1 MSLYAWKGLDGAGKT
16 VGGTRDADGGKAL
29 RQALRKD
36 GIFIT
41 ELSEVLAAGPKNGVK
56 GGGRSGGKNGKS
68 AGKNGKSKTG
78 KPGAST
84 SFFKRDVDLQ
94 QFLERVRPQEVA
106 VLTRQIGTLLTAGI
120 PLAEALGALSE
131 QSDNKKLERILAGV
145 RQKVNEGASLA
156 DTLAEHPTLFS
167 DLYVNMV
174 RSGEAAGNLD
184 SVLMR
189 LADFLDTQLAL
200 KAKVS
205 GALTYPIIMMV
216 LGSVVMGVLLI
227 VVVPQI
233 TAVFEDMGKTL
244 PWNTRLLIVISGLAS
259 GYWWLLIPLGV
270 GGTFGFRRWSRTPRG
285 RALLDRVKLR
295 LWLIGPLVRFVG
307 VARFS
312 RTLATML
319 SAGVPVLAALEITK
333 KVLNN
338 TVLEKVVEQARDA
351 IREGESIAATLKKS
365 GQFPSMM
372 VHMVSVGERS
382 GQLETM
388 LENVAGA
395 YEREVDG
402 KVARLTTILSP
413 AIIVGM
419 ALVVVFIVFSIL
431 TPILDMQD
439 FVQ

>member
-1 MSLYAWKGLDGAGKT
+1 MSLYAWKGLDAGGKA

-36 GIFIT
+36 GVFIT
-41 ELSEVLAAGPKNGVK
+41 ELSEVLGATPKKKNAK
-56 GGGRSGGKNGKS
+56 GGARPQS
-68 AGKNGKSKTG
+68 ALRRE
-78 KPGAST
+78 
-84 SFFKRDVDLQ
+84 FDLQ
-94 QFLERVRPQEVA
+94 KFLERVSQQEVA
-106 VLTRQIGTLLTAGI
+106 VLTRQIGTLLNAGI
-120 PLAEALGALSE
+120 PLAETLGALSE
-131 QSDNKKLERILAGV
+131 QSENKKLERILAGI
-145 RQKVNEGASLA
+145 RQKVNEGTSLGDA
-156 DTLAEHPTLFS
+156 LAEHPTLFP

-184 SVLMR
+184 AVLMR
-189 LADFLDTQLAL
+189 LADFLDSQNAL

-216 LGSVVMGVLLI
+216 LGSIVMGVLLI

-244 PWNTRLLIVISGLAS
+244 PWNTRVLIVVSTLAS
-259 GYWWLLIPLGV
+259 GYWWLIFPLGA
-270 GGTFGFRRWSRTPRG
+270 GFTYAFRRWSRTPRG
-285 RALLDRVKLR
+285 RLTIDRTLLR
-295 LWLIGPLVRFVG
+295 LWLVGPLVRFVG

-319 SAGVPVLAALEITK
+319 SAGVPVLSAMEITK

-338 TVLEKVVEQARDA
+338 VVLEKVVEQARDA
-351 IREGESIAATLKKS
+351 LREGESIAATLKKS

-372 VHMVSVGERS
+372 VHMVAVGERS

-395 YEREVDG
+395 YEREVEG
-402 KVARLTTILSP
+402 KVARLTTVLSP
-413 AIIVGM
+413 AIIVTM
-419 ALVVVFIVFSIL
+419 AVVVVFIVFSIL
-431 TPILDMQD
+431 TPILDMQN

>member
-1 MSLYAWKGLDGAGKT
+1 MSLYAWKGLDGGGKA
-16 VGGTRDADGGKAL
+16 VGGTRDADGPKAL

-36 GIFIT
+36 GVFIT
-41 ELSEVLAAGPKNGVK
+41 ELSEVLAG
-56 GGGRSGGKNGKS
+56 
-68 AGKNGKSKTG
+68 GKSKG
-78 KPGAST
+78 KAPSAKAGAQGGAAKSAL
-84 SFFKRDVDLQ
+84 RRNVDLNAL
-94 QFLERVRPQEVA
+94 FERVRPQEVA
-106 VLTRQIGTLLTAGI
+106 VFTRQLGTLLSAGI
-120 PLAEALGALSE
+120 PLAEGLGALAE
-131 QSDNKKLERILAGV
+131 QSDNKKLERILAEI

-156 DTLAEHPTLFS
+156 DTLSGHPQLFP

-189 LADFLDTQLAL
+189 LADFLDSQHAL
-200 KAKVS
+200 RSKVS

-216 LGSVVMGVLLI
+216 LGSLVMGVLLI

-233 TAVFEDMGKTL
+233 TSVFEDMGKTL
-244 PWNTRLLIVISGLAS
+244 PWNTQLLIVVSTAAS
-259 GYWWLLIPLGV
+259 GYWWLLLPLGI
-270 GGTFGFRRWSRTPRG
+270 GGYFGFRRWSRSPRG
-285 RALLDRVKLR
+285 RHTLDRAKLR
-295 LWLIGPLVRFVG
+295 MWLIGPLVRFVAS
-307 VARFS
+307 ARFA

-319 SAGVPVLAALEITK
+319 SAGVPVLTALEITK

-338 TVLEKVVEQARDA
+338 SLLEKVVESARDA
-351 IREGESIAATLKKS
+351 IREGESIATTLKKS

-372 VHMVSVGERS
+372 VHMIAVGERS

-388 LENVAGA
+388 LQNVASA

-413 AIIVGM
+413 AIIVTM
-419 ALVVVFIVFSIL
+419 AVVVVFIVFSIL
-431 TPILDMQD
+431 TPILDMQN

>member
-1 MSLYAWKGLDGAGKT
+1 MSLYAWKGLDGAGKA

-41 ELSEVLAAGPKNGVK
+41 ELSEVLGGGGKATKGSNGVRGAMSGAAG
-56 GGGRSGGKNGKS
+56 GGAKS
-68 AGKNGKSKTG
+68 R
-78 KPGAST
+78 
-84 SFFKRDVDLQ
+84 SFFRRNVELRQ
-94 QFLERVRPQEVA
+94 MLERVRPQEVA
-106 VLTRQIGTLLTAGI
+106 VLTRQIGTLLAAGI
-120 PLAEALGALSE
+120 PLAETLSALSE
-131 QSDNKKLERILAGV
+131 QSDNKKLERVLAGI
-145 RQKVNEGASLA
+145 RQKVNEGTSLA

-184 SVLMR
+184 AVLLR
-189 LADFLDTQLAL
+189 LAAFLDSQLAL
-200 KAKVS
+200 QSKVS

-216 LGSVVMGVLLI
+216 LGSLVMGVLLV

-233 TAVFEDMGKTL
+233 TSVFEDMGKTL
-244 PWNTRLLIVISGLAS
+244 PWNTQLLIVVSSAAGN
-259 GYWWLLIPLGV
+259 YWWLLIPLGI
-270 GGTFGFRRWSRTPRG
+270 GTYFGFRRWSRTPKG
-285 RALLDRVKLR
+285 RNLLDRIKLR
-295 LWLIGPLVRFVG
+295 AWVLGPLIRYVG

-319 SAGVPVLAALEITK
+319 AAGVPVLSALEITK

-338 TVLEKVVEQARDA
+338 TVLEKVVESARDA
-351 IREGESIAATLKKS
+351 IREGESIAATLRKS
-365 GQFPSMM
+365 GEFPSMM
-372 VHMVSVGERS
+372 VHMVAVGERS

-413 AIIVGM
+413 AIIVTM
-419 ALVVVFIVFSIL
+419 ALVVVFVVFSIL
-431 TPILDMQD
+431 TPILDMQN

>member
-1 MSLYAWKGLDGAGKT
+1 VSLYAWKGLDTGGKT
-16 VGGTRDADGGKAL
+16 VGGTRDADGPKAL
-29 RQALRKD
+29 RQSLRKD
-36 GIFIT
+36 GVFMT
-41 ELSEVLAAGPKNGVK
+41 ELSEVLGGP
-56 GGGRSGGKNGKS
+56 
-68 AGKNGKSKTG
+68 GKSKPAAGADGAPTG
-78 KPGAST
+78 
-84 SFFKRDVDLQ
+84 SFLRRNVNLQ
-94 QFLERVRPQEVA
+94 QLLERVSPQEVS
-106 VLTRQIGTLLTAGI
+106 VFTRQLGTLLHAGI
-120 PLAEALGALSE
+120 PLAEALGALAE
-131 QSDNKKLERILAGV
+131 QSDNKKLERTLAGV

-156 DTLAEHPTLFS
+156 DTLASHPLLFP

-189 LADFLDTQLAL
+189 LADFQDAQLAL
-200 KAKVS
+200 RSKVS

-216 LGSVVMGVLLI
+216 LGSLVMGVLLV

-233 TAVFEDMGKTL
+233 TSVFEDMGKTL
-244 PWNTRLLIVISGLAS
+244 PWNTRLLIIVSDIAG
-259 GYWWLLIPLGV
+259 GYWWALIPMGIA
-270 GGTFGFRRWSRTPRG
+270 GYFGFKRWSRTTRG
-285 RALLDRVKLR
+285 RAFLDRTKLR
-295 LWLIGPLVRFVG
+295 MWLIGPLVRYVA

-312 RTLATML
+312 RTLATTL
-319 SAGVPVLAALEITK
+319 SAGVPVLTALEITK

-338 TVLEKVVEQARDA
+338 TVLEKVVESARDA

-372 VHMVSVGERS
+372 VHMVAVGERS
-382 GQLETM
+382 GQLEAM

-413 AIIVGM
+413 AIIVTM
-419 ALVVVFIVFSIL
+419 AIVVVFIVFSIL
-431 TPILDMQD
+431 TPILDMQN

>member
-1 MSLYAWKGLDGAGKT
+1 MSLYAWKGLDAAGKT

-36 GIFIT
+36 GVFIT
-41 ELSEVLAAGPKNGVK
+41 ELSEVLGGAKPKQKAGAAG
-56 GGGRSGGKNGKS
+56 GGKS
-68 AGKNGKSKTG
+68 
-78 KPGAST
+78 PST
-84 SFFKRDVDLQ
+84 LRREVNLEQ
-94 QFLERVRPQEVA
+94 LLERVSPQEIA
-106 VLTRQIGTLLTAGI
+106 VLTRQLGTLLKAGI
-120 PLAEALGALSE
+120 PLAETLGALSE
-131 QSDNKKLERILAGV
+131 QSDNKKLERILAGI
-145 RQKVNEGASLA
+145 RQKVNEGTSMGDA
-156 DTLAEHPTLFS
+156 LAEHPALFE
-167 DLYVNMV
+167 DLYINMV

-184 SVLMR
+184 AVLMR
-189 LADFLDTQLAL
+189 LADFLDAQIAL
-200 KAKVS
+200 RAKVS

-216 LGSVVMGVLLI
+216 LGSIVMGVLLI

-244 PWNTRLLIVISGLAS
+244 PWNTRLLIVVSTAAS
-259 GYWWLLIPLGV
+259 GYWWLLLPLGV
-270 GGTFGFRRWSRTPRG
+270 GGYFGFRRWSRAPRG
-285 RALLDRVKLR
+285 RATLDRAKLR
-295 LWLIGPLVRFVG
+295 MWLIGPLTRYVG
-307 VARFS
+307 VARFA

-319 SAGVPVLAALEITK
+319 SAGVPVLSAMEITK

-372 VHMVSVGERS
+372 VHMVAVGERS
-382 GQLETM
+382 GQLEAM

-395 YEREVDG
+395 YEREVEG

-413 AIIVGM
+413 AIIVTM
-419 ALVVVFIVFSIL
+419 AVVVVFIVFSIL
-431 TPILDMQD
+431 TPILDMQN

>member
-1 MSLYAWKGLDGAGKT
+1 MALYAWKGLDAAGKT

-36 GIFIT
+36 GVFIT
-41 ELSEVLAAGPKNGVK
+41 ELSEVLGGNKPTKKAAAGTRPQ
-56 GGGRSGGKNGKS
+56 S
-68 AGKNGKSKTG
+68 ALRREVN
-78 KPGAST
+78 
-84 SFFKRDVDLQ
+84 LEQ
-94 QFLERVRPQEVA
+94 LLERVSAQEIA
-106 VLTRQIGTLLTAGI
+106 VLTRQIGTLLKAGI
-120 PLAEALGALSE
+120 PLAETLGALSE
-131 QSDNKKLERILAGV
+131 QSDNKKLERILGGI
-145 RQKVNEGASLA
+145 RQKVNEGTSLGDA
-156 DTLAEHPTLFS
+156 LAEHPALFE

-189 LADFLDTQLAL
+189 LAEFLDAQIAL

-216 LGSVVMGVLLI
+216 LGSIVMGVLLI

-244 PWNTRLLIVISGLAS
+244 PWNTRLLIVVSTAAS
-259 GYWWLLIPLGV
+259 GYWWLLLPLGA
-270 GGTFGFRRWSRTPRG
+270 GAYFGFRRWSRTPRG
-285 RALLDRVKLR
+285 RGTLDRAKLR
-295 LWLIGPLVRFVG
+295 MWLIGPLTRYVG
-307 VARFS
+307 VARFA
-312 RTLATML
+312 RTLSTML
-319 SAGVPVLAALEITK
+319 SAGVPVLSAMEITK

-365 GQFPSMM
+365 AQFPSMM
-372 VHMVSVGERS
+372 VHMVAVGERS
-382 GQLETM
+382 GQLEAM

-395 YEREVDG
+395 YEREVEG

-413 AIIVGM
+413 AIIVTM
-419 ALVVVFIVFSIL
+419 AVVVVFIVFSIL
-431 TPILDMQD
+431 TPILDMQN

>member
-1 MSLYAWKGLDGAGKT
+1 MSLYAWKGLDAAGKT

-41 ELSEVLAAGPKNGVK
+41 ELSEVLGTGGKAAKASLAAGNKPK
-56 GGGRSGGKNGKS
+56 SLL
-68 AGKNGKSKTG
+68 
-78 KPGAST
+78 
-84 SFFKRDVDLQ
+84 KREVNFRQLT
-94 QFLERVRPQEVA
+94 ERVRPQEIA
-106 VLTRQIGTLLTAGI
+106 VLTRQIGTLLAAGI
-120 PLAEALGALSE
+120 PLAETLSALSE
-131 QSDNKKLERILAGV
+131 QSDNKKLERVLAGI
-145 RQKVNEGASLA
+145 RQKVNEGTSLA
-156 DTLAEHPTLFS
+156 DTLSEHPTLFS

-184 SVLMR
+184 AVLLR
-189 LADFLDTQLAL
+189 LAAFLDSQLAL
-200 KAKVS
+200 QSKVS

-216 LGSVVMGVLLI
+216 LGSLVMGVLLV

-233 TAVFEDMGKTL
+233 TSVFEDMGKTL
-244 PWNTRLLIVISGLAS
+244 PWNTQLLIFVSGGIGS
-259 GYWWLLIPLGV
+259 YWWLLIPLGI
-270 GGTFGFRRWSRTPRG
+270 GGFFGFRRWSRTAKG
-285 RALLDRVKLR
+285 RDLLDRVKLR
-295 LWLIGPLVRFVG
+295 AWVIGPLIRFVG

-319 SAGVPVLAALEITK
+319 AAGVPVLTALEITK

-338 TVLEKVVEQARDA
+338 TVLERVVENARDA
-351 IREGESIAATLKKS
+351 IREGESIAVTLRKS

-413 AIIVGM
+413 AIIVTM
-419 ALVVVFIVFSIL
+419 ALVVVFVVFSIL
-431 TPILDMQD
+431 TPILDMQN

>member
-1 MSLYAWKGLDGAGKT
+1 MALYAWKGLDNAGKN

-41 ELSEVLAAGPKNGVK
+41 ELAEVLGAGKAAKATAAAGNRPK
-56 GGGRSGGKNGKS
+56 SLL
-68 AGKNGKSKTG
+68 
-78 KPGAST
+78 
-84 SFFKRDVDLQ
+84 KRDVNFRQLM
-94 QFLERVRPQEVA
+94 ERVRPQEIA
-106 VLTRQIGTLLTAGI
+106 VLTRQIGTLLAAGI
-120 PLAEALGALSE
+120 PLAETLAALSE
-131 QSDNKKLERILAGV
+131 QADNKKLERVLAGI
-145 RQKVNEGASLA
+145 RQKVNEGTSLA
-156 DTLAEHPTLFS
+156 DTLSEHPTLFS

-184 SVLMR
+184 AVLLR
-189 LADFLDTQLAL
+189 LAAFLDSQLAL
-200 KAKVS
+200 QSKVS

-216 LGSVVMGVLLI
+216 LGSLVMGVLLV

-233 TAVFEDMGKTL
+233 TSVFEDMGKAL
-244 PWNTRLLIVISGLAS
+244 PWNTQLLIFVSG
-259 GYWWLLIPLGV
+259 GVGTYWWLLIPLGI
-270 GGTFGFRRWSRTPRG
+270 GGFFGFRRWSRTPKG
-285 RALLDRVKLR
+285 RDLLDRVKLR
-295 LWLIGPLVRFVG
+295 AWVLGPLIRFVG

-319 SAGVPVLAALEITK
+319 AAGVPVLTALEITK

-338 TVLEKVVEQARDA
+338 TVLERVVESARDA
-351 IREGESIAATLKKS
+351 IREGESIAVTLRKS
-365 GQFPSMM
+365 KQFPSMM
-372 VHMVSVGERS
+372 VHMVAVGERS

-388 LENVAGA
+388 LENVASA

-413 AIIVGM
+413 AIIVTM
-419 ALVVVFIVFSIL
+419 ALVVVFVVFSIL
-431 TPILDMQD
+431 TPILDMQN